1 MNLLQEF
8 VDFINKENLF
18 AKKDHLLIGVSGG
31 LDSVVLCELC
41 HLAGFSF
48 SIAHAHFGLRGE
60 DSDKDA
66 EFVRDLADRYQV
78 RFYLNRFNTLELQ
91 QETGKGIQELARDLR
106 YQWFNQLI
114 LEEKSNNYQHILT
127 AHHANDQVETVLM
140 NFCRGTGI
148 RGLRGMLTKDG
159 GIGANVVR
167 PLLFA
172 SKQQL
177 QDFAKL
183 NNLSWREDVSN
194 SKTDYTRNA
203 LRLEGIPALN
213 DIFPSFADNVLSNSA
228 RFKSIDMLMGDWVKK
243 WRDKYEIRVGN
254 EIHWPVLP
262 LQKQI
267 GVEAL
272 LFELLHDYGFSVGQV
287 GEAVKLLKA
296 ETGKYLSTSAFRLI
310 RNRKGLILSPIATEI
325 SGFIPVELGV
335 EEVVLPMGKLKIEH
349 LPLGEI
355 EKDAWI
361 AQLDECDIEF
371 PLWCRPWKT
380 GDYFYPLGLNKK
392 KKINRFLIDLKLSA
406 PEKEKV
412 WVIESKKRII
422 WVIGLRI
429 DHRFS
434 ISPTTKSVLKMSLI
448 PAK

>member
-1 MNLLQEF
+1 MNLLHDFVFFINQEF
-8 VDFINKENLF
+8 LF
-18 AKKDHLLIGVSGG
+18 HKQDHLLIGVSGG

-41 HLAGFSF
+41 HQAGFSF
-48 SIAHAHFGLRGE
+48 SIAHAHFGLRGD

-66 EFVRDLADRYQV
+66 EFVRELANRYQV
-78 RFYLNRFNTLELQ
+78 RFYLNRFKTLELQ
-91 QETGKGIQELARDLR
+91 QEKGMGIQELARDLR

-114 LEEKSNNYQHILT
+114 SEGDANVSYHVLT

-148 RGLRGMLTKDG
+148 TGLRGMLPKDA
-159 GIGANVVR
+159 GIGEKVVR

-172 SKQQL
+172 YKQQL
-177 QDFAKL
+177 LDFAVSHQL
-183 NNLSWREDVSN
+183 TWREDVSN
-194 SKTDYTRNA
+194 EKIDYTRNA
-203 LRLEGIPALN
+203 LRLAGIPALT
-213 DIFPSFADNVLSNSA
+213 DIFPAFANNVLNNSV
-228 RFKSIDMLMGDWVKK
+228 RFKTMDVLMGDWVKK
-243 WRDKYEIRVGN
+243 WKSKYELKVGN

-262 LQKQI
+262 LQKQP
-267 GVEAL
+267 GAEAL
-272 LFELLHDYGFSVGQV
+272 LFELLHAYGFSVGQI
-287 GEAVKLLKA
+287 GEAVKLLQA
-296 ETGKYLSTSAFRLI
+296 ETGKFVANSAFRLI
-310 RNRKGLILSPIATEI
+310 RNRKWLILSPIAVNV
-325 SGFIPVELGV
+325 SGLIPVEDGV
-335 EEVVLPMGKLKIEH
+335 REVVLPFGCLQIEH

-355 EKDAWI
+355 EKDAFV
-361 AQLDECDIEF
+361 AQLDKGDIEF

-406 PEKEKV
+406 TEKEKV
-412 WVIESKKRII
+412 WVIESKKRIL

-434 ISPTTKSVLKMSLI
+434 VMPSTKEVLKISLI